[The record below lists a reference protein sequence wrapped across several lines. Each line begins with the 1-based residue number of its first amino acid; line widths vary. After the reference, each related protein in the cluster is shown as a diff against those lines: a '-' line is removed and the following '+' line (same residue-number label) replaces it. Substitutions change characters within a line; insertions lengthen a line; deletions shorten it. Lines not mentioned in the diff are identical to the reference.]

1 MKKYK
6 NPMKAV
12 REIREELQSI
22 LKDYHYNSDSEQMS
36 KDVVTALENLIGGL
50 KWVTLIGVMV
60 HVVTKDIQPQEF
72 VVSRALKF

>member
-36 KDVVTALENLIGGL
+36 KDVVTALENLIGDL
-50 KWVTLIGVMV
+50 K
-60 HVVTKDIQPQEF
+60 
-72 VVSRALKF
+72 

>member
-12 REIREELQSI
+12 REIREELKSI

-36 KDVVTALENLIGGL
+36 KDVVTALENLIGDL
-50 KWVTLIGVMV
+50 KWATIVGVMDQGV
-60 HVVTKDIQPQEF
+60 ISHTPKIE
-72 VVSRALKF
+72 